1 MALVVLDRRDGTHRV
16 RRRVDDVVAQSCLAP
31 ADNGDP
37 SSTGLARTPPYRSG
51 AERRAGTTGRGRSEA
66 GGRGRAGSRSG
77 EDVFDLQLVA
87 SARRVEGCWATCTT
101 QCRARLWR
109 VGRLTPKP
117 EYNTVPPLM
126 TYRSMPLKR
135 ELSIEE
141 WEGLV
146 REVRAGVET
155 SDDGETLFEYAM
167 TSL

>member
-1 MALVVLDRRDGTHRV
+1 
-16 RRRVDDVVAQSCLAP
+16 
-31 ADNGDP
+31 
-37 SSTGLARTPPYRSG
+37 
-51 AERRAGTTGRGRSEA
+51 
-66 GGRGRAGSRSG
+66 
-77 EDVFDLQLVA
+77 
-87 SARRVEGCWATCTT
+87 
-101 QCRARLWR
+101 
-109 VGRLTPKP
+109 
-117 EYNTVPPLM
+117 VPPLM